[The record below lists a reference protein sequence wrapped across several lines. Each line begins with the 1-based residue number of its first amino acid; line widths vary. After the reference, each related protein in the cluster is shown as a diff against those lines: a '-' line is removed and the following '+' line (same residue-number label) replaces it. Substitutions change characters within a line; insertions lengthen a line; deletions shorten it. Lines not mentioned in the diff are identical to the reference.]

1 MLSALI
7 RTAAEADVMEK
18 KRQNTHRGSF
28 HRQITEDEAFVLCW
42 VY

>member
-7 RTAAEADVMEK
+7 LTAAEADVMEK
-18 KRQNTHRGSF
+18 KKASKHTGSF

>member
-7 RTAAEADVMEK
+7 LTAAEADVMEK
-18 KRQNTHRGSF
+18 KRQNTYRGSF
-28 HRQITEDEAFVLCW
+28 YRQITEDEAFVLCW